1 MENFKL
7 LGFFFFLFKDLALYN
22 REFKNSKKKKKK
34 KIRPIFF
41 HQVLGLKHVSNVRII
56 FLLLNEMMLSTVP

>member
-7 LGFFFFLFKDLALYN
+7 LVFFFFLKIWLYTT
-22 REFKNSKKKKKK
+22 ESSKTAKKKK

-41 HQVLGLKHVSNVRII
+41 HQILGLKHVSNVRII

>member
-7 LGFFFFLFKDLALYN
+7 LVFFFFLKIWLYTT
-22 REFKNSKKKKKK
+22 ESSKTAKKK